1 MWENDK
7 VILHGLG
14 LFPFPNS
21 KHNFSNLFT
30 LIPAWLS
37 NRSQKRGKEANS
49 STRSPALWR
58 NDSLLTPSQ
67 TPLKFLFPPAS
78 RNDLTKTLTPRIIFR
93 ERKAKKKTKD
103 SVRH

>member
-14 LFPFPNS
+14 LFPVPNS
-21 KHNFSNLFT
+21 KNTFSNLFT

-37 NRSQKRGKEANS
+37 NRSQKREKEANF
-49 STRSPALWR
+49 STRRPALWR

-67 TPLKFLFPPAS
+67 TPLEVFIPSCIK
-78 RNDLTKTLTPRIIFR
+78 
-93 ERKAKKKTKD
+93 E
-103 SVRH
+103 